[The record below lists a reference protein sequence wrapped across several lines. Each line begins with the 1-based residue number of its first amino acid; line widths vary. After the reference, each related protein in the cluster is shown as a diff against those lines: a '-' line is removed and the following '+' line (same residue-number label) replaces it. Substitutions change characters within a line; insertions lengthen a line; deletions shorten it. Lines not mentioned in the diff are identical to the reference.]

1 MRLHVVFNEA
11 GEILGAAA
19 LEATSPIS
27 TRPLADTQARYR
39 AADVYVPAEHR
50 HYDLA
55 DVCRR
60 LRVDAG
66 GRLPELTAKG

>member
-1 MRLHVVFNEA
+1 MRLHVVFNDA
-11 GEILGAAA
+11 GEILGAAT
-19 LEATSPIS
+19 LEATSPIGA
-27 TRPLADTQARYR
+27 RPLADVQARYR
-39 AADVYVPAEHR
+39 AADVYVPTEHR

-66 GRLPELTAKG
+66 GRLPELKARD